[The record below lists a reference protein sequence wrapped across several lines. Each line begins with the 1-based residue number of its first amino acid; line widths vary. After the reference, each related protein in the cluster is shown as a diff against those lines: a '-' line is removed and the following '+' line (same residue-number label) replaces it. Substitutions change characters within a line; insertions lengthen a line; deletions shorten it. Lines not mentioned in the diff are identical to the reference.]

1 MQLGQAGHRLLRRGR
16 APGSAIYVAAELE
29 YNAGVITGLADDLDA
44 LRAGISFTEWEA
56 HRAELERSVLRRDA
70 QWNAL
75 LAVYD
80 QLDETVETGHAPP
93 WVGRMI
99 ALAHWIRDAVGPVS

>member
-1 MQLGQAGHRLLRRGR
+1 MCQPSPL
-16 APGSAIYVAAELE
+16 VAQWQ
-29 YNAGVITGLADDLDA
+29 
-44 LRAGISFTEWEA
+44 RSW
-56 HRAELERSVLRRDA
+56 SVLRRDA